1 MKLTGVMMSLCKRL
15 FTFPFCFFLVF
26 FIHNQTYC
34 QNYIFAQLN
43 GSPMNTTGWNLQ
55 GDAHV
60 TNVTGSGY
68 SELLLCSAF
77 GNLSGAAFYNQ
88 PINLSMCKKWTA
100 EFDFRMNDGTG
111 ADGLAFC
118 FLDVPPVGFVNGGGL
133 GIPDAANGLK
143 VCFDTWNNCIPFD
156 ANTVHQNMPKIEL
169 RWGKGYNDDSNP
181 NNVIGGECLDYM
193 PTRDNS
199 DGKLSFIRSPDY
211 NHAKITYDSGTI
223 NVYVN
228 DTMYLTGFQT
238 FNFTGYLGFTAST
251 GGYWDNHSIKN
262 VIIYTQMPPSFAG
275 PDQSFCPH
283 DTIQIGGAPTP
294 SYVYSWYPSSGLI
307 DSTSSAPRIH
317 VPNDSI
323 TSIYYKYFVKT
334 SFSYN
339 PGCASTDSV
348 ILRVY
353 PNPAVQFITPEI
365 CLTDAIAQ
373 FYDSTYTGDSTTLPF
388 SYNWNF
394 GDQNASPGN
403 PNSSS
408 VQNPT
413 HHYSAAS
420 NYNLTLA
427 VTNIEGCTASAS
439 KIFTVNGAIPLA
451 AFSVNKLPVMCSN
464 EPISITNES
473 SVDFGSI
480 TKLQIY
486 WGDSAAVSYTD
497 EQPFP
502 GKVYSH
508 SYPNPVSATPG
519 NYTVRMISSS
529 GITCENELD
538 QLISIQPSPHTQFNA
553 VPSFCDYDSPVVIMQ
568 ATELTGLP
576 GSFSFSGKAISPD
589 GVFSPQQAGP
599 GEHILLYEYIAT
611 NGCTDTAYQTI
622 TVIAPPN
629 VNAGNDTAVVVNQ
642 PLQLHAVTSGT
653 SDNSFLWSP
662 STNLNDPNISN
673 PIAMFG
679 STVDSVR
686 YYVKATDTMGCYGE
700 ASVLVKVFKT
710 SPNIF
715 VPNAFTPGTATNNI
729 FRPIPVGISSIQYF
743 RIYNRWGQLVFN
755 TSRMGDG
762 WDGTVAGK
770 PQSMDSYVWMVQG
783 TTYTGAII
791 SRKGTM
797 TLIR

>member
-1 MKLTGVMMSLCKRL
+1 M
-15 FTFPFCFFLVF
+15 
-26 FIHNQTYC
+26 
-34 QNYIFAQLN
+34 
-43 GSPMNTTGWNLQ
+43 
-55 GDAHV
+55 
-60 TNVTGSGY
+60 
-68 SELLLCSAF
+68 
-77 GNLSGAAFYNQ
+77 
-88 PINLSMCKKWTA
+88 
-100 EFDFRMNDGTG
+100 
-111 ADGLAFC
+111 
-118 FLDVPPVGFVNGGGL
+118 
-133 GIPDAANGLK
+133 
-143 VCFDTWNNCIPFD
+143 
-156 ANTVHQNMPKIEL
+156 
-169 RWGKGYNDDSNP
+169 
-181 NNVIGGECLDYM
+181 
-193 PTRDNS
+193 
-199 DGKLSFIRSPDY
+199 
-211 NHAKITYDSGTI
+211 
-223 NVYVN
+223 
-228 DTMYLTGFQT
+228 
-238 FNFTGYLGFTAST
+238 
-251 GGYWDNHSIKN
+251 
-262 VIIYTQMPPSFAG
+262 
-275 PDQSFCPH
+275 
-283 DTIQIGGAPTP
+283 
-294 SYVYSWYPSSGLI
+294 I

-323 TSIYYKYFVKT
+323 KSIYYKYFVKT
-334 SFSYN
+334 SFNYN

-353 PNPAVQFITPEI
+353 PNPAVQFNTPEI

-403 PNSSS
+403 PNSSNI
-408 VQNPT
+408 QNPT

-427 VTNIEGCTASAS
+427 VTNSEGCTASAT
-439 KIFTVNGAIPLA
+439 KIFTVNGAVPLA
-451 AFSVNKLPVMCSN
+451 AFSVNKIPVMCSN

-508 SYPNPVSATPG
+508 NYPNPVTATPV

-529 GITCENELD
+529 GITCDNELD
-538 QLISIQPSPHTQFNA
+538 QQISIQPSPHAQFNA

-576 GSFSFSGKAISPD
+576 GSFSFSGKAVTSD
-589 GVFSPQQAGP
+589 GIFSPQQAGP
-599 GEHILLYEYIAT
+599 GEHTLLYEYIAT
-611 NGCTDTAYQTI
+611 NGCTDTAYQTV

-642 PLQLHAVTSGT
+642 PLQLHAVTSDI

-662 STNLNDPNISN
+662 SMNLNDPNISN

>member
-1 MKLTGVMMSLCKRL
+1 M
-15 FTFPFCFFLVF
+15 
-26 FIHNQTYC
+26 
-34 QNYIFAQLN
+34 
-43 GSPMNTTGWNLQ
+43 
-55 GDAHV
+55 
-60 TNVTGSGY
+60 
-68 SELLLCSAF
+68 
-77 GNLSGAAFYNQ
+77 
-88 PINLSMCKKWTA
+88 
-100 EFDFRMNDGTG
+100 
-111 ADGLAFC
+111 
-118 FLDVPPVGFVNGGGL
+118 
-133 GIPDAANGLK
+133 
-143 VCFDTWNNCIPFD
+143 
-156 ANTVHQNMPKIEL
+156 
-169 RWGKGYNDDSNP
+169 
-181 NNVIGGECLDYM
+181 
-193 PTRDNS
+193 
-199 DGKLSFIRSPDY
+199 
-211 NHAKITYDSGTI
+211 
-223 NVYVN
+223 
-228 DTMYLTGFQT
+228 FQ
-238 FNFTGYLGFTAST
+238 
-251 GGYWDNHSIKN
+251 
-262 VIIYTQMPPSFAG
+262 
-275 PDQSFCPH
+275 
-283 DTIQIGGAPTP
+283 
-294 SYVYSWYPSSGLI
+294 
-307 DSTSSAPRIH
+307 
-317 VPNDSI
+317 NDSI

-339 PGCASTDSV
+339 PGCASTDSI

-439 KIFTVNGAIPLA
+439 KIFTVNGAVPLA

-508 SYPNPVSATPG
+508 SYPNPVSAIPA

-576 GSFSFSGKAISPD
+576 GSFSFSESDLAGWCIQSPT
-589 GVFSPQQAGP
+589 GGTGRTYP
-599 GEHILLYEYIAT
+599 LLYEYIST
-611 NGCTDTAYQTI
+611 NGCIDTAYQTI
-622 TVIAPPN
+622 TVYC
-629 VNAGNDTAVVVNQ
+629 
-642 PLQLHAVTSGT
+642 
-653 SDNSFLWSP
+653 
-662 STNLNDPNISN
+662 ST
-673 PIAMFG
+673 
-679 STVDSVR
+679 
-686 YYVKATDTMGCYGE
+686 
-700 ASVLVKVFKT
+700 
-710 SPNIF
+710 
-715 VPNAFTPGTATNNI
+715 
-729 FRPIPVGISSIQYF
+729 
-743 RIYNRWGQLVFN
+743 
-755 TSRMGDG
+755 
-762 WDGTVAGK
+762 
-770 PQSMDSYVWMVQG
+770 
-783 TTYTGAII
+783 
-791 SRKGTM
+791 
-797 TLIR
+797 